1 VKGGAF
7 QLEKSMRWTGRRLGV
22 AGGFPSFDA
31 AADGSRV
38 LGIFEAAE
46 SQTETDIR
54 VVLNLAGELRR
65 KLSN

>member
-1 VKGGAF
+1 VKGGTF
-7 QLEKSMRWTGRRLGV
+7 EVEKTPRWAGRRLGV
-22 AGGFPSFDA
+22 AGGFPSFDV

-38 LGIFEAAE
+38 LGIFEAEETPA
-46 SQTETDIR
+46 ETDIR